1 MIDDRE
7 ILIPNPESVF
17 REEEDGAFLFDPEN
31 GNLKFINGMGR
42 TIYRLCDGQR
52 SVMDVKSSVKND
64 YPEIPAE
71 KIDEDID
78 KFMRDISELGFLRSE
93 KDTR

>member
-1 MIDDRE
+1 MVDDRE

-52 SVMDVKSSVKND
+52 SVMDVKSSVKGD
-64 YPEIPAE
+64 YPEISAE
-71 KIDEDID
+71 QIDGDID
-78 KFMRDISELGFLRSE
+78 KFMSEISELGFLR
-93 KDTR
+93 KTGDV

>member
-1 MIDDRE
+1 MINDSDH
-7 ILIPNPESVF
+7 LVPNPESVF

-52 SVMDVKSSVKND
+52 SVMDVKSSVKD
-64 YPEIPAE
+64 DHPEIPAE
-71 KIDEDID
+71 QIDEDID
-78 KFMRDISELGFLRSE
+78 KFMSEISELGFLRSE